1 MQRTVITIFK
11 MKYYDQRW
19 SNVETCGLAKDCEG
33 VSITLLPGLINFPSL
48 RDKDQL
54 YTHRGGKNQG
64 QKLEERKKATER
76 GEGAKAICKDQ
87 LYTHSSG
94 EKGAKVRREGKKA
107 LERGEEK
114 KHLKG
119 EEKTT

>member
-1 MQRTVITIFK
+1 M
-11 MKYYDQRW
+11 
-19 SNVETCGLAKDCEG
+19 
-33 VSITLLPGLINFPSL
+33 
-48 RDKDQL
+48 
-54 YTHRGGKNQG
+54 
-64 QKLEERKKATER
+64 EERKKATER

-94 EKGAKVRREGKKA
+94 EKGAKVRREGKKHFRREGKKA